1 MAVKMNNIK
10 KIINKETFLYLVF
23 GVLTTAVDFIAY
35 IILTHLS
42 VNYML
47 ANVISWCFAVA
58 FAYVTNKMLVFKSKV
73 KDKNSLIDEIL
84 EFISARLFS
93 LVFSLVFIYA
103 VVTVLGGNDL
113 VAKVLASVFVVI
125 INYVLSKFYIFK
137 NDEKNKLSIFDFIS
151 DNSALLVSFLLPLL
165 ILVVV
170 YYARDIYPF
179 GDNTYLRSDCYH
191 QYAPFMKE
199 FYNKLVNGRNMTY
212 TWNIGLGTNFSALYS
227 YYLASPVNWLIGL
240 VSPNHIPE
248 VMNIFII
255 IKAGLASLT
264 FAYYLSNH
272 FKTKKMSIAAI
283 SVFYALSSYFCA
295 FSWNLM
301 WLDCI
306 LLLPLIILGLE
317 RLVKENKCYLYC
329 ISLGVAILSNY
340 YIAIMI
346 CIFCVIYYAALIYM
360 DDAKKTVQYLLT
372 RTKNFAIYSLLAG
385 GFAAISVL
393 PAFSALSNT
402 ASGEFDFPKQVVTYF
417 SMLFMASR
425 SLINVE
431 PAVFSAH
438 DPNLY
443 CTVAVFILVPLFAVN
458 PKIKFKDKI
467 AKISILAILLISFN
481 TNIPNYIWHGFHYP
495 NSLPARESFLY
506 IFLILVVSYEALIN
520 IKEVTRNNLMLCFAG
535 AVGLILIIEE
545 MFVDGE
551 DYPSTIIYTSLMF
564 IVFYMITIALL
575 RNNNYKQ
582 SFVVYLLLIV
592 STAECY
598 VNLDATAL
606 STCTRSA
613 YLNDNEAIEKLVAS
627 VNLAENGAF
636 FRTEKEDRRT
646 KNDAA
651 WNDYHGASTF
661 SSTAYAGVSKFYGSL
676 GLEESTN
683 AYAYYG
689 HTPLTSALLSIKYV
703 LSNSEL
709 KENEYITLFDSETY
723 DVTNYI
729 DDKVSGTRTYYM
741 YKNNYVLPLGLVM
754 PSNVKSDYS
763 LKDPNPFSSQNTLC
777 TAITGDETPMYT
789 RLGVDTFGED
799 NIINIEE
806 DMHLFIYVTTSLDSI
821 KVTIR
826 NEDGT
831 NRSSKSYFS
840 MTHSHILDLGTF
852 KAGES
857 VSVASSD
864 DEVKSIQLYAYSY
877 DDKVFNNVFN
887 KLNTSPMEITKY
899 TDTTVDAKI
908 DVKEDGMLYT
918 SIPYDK
924 GWKVTIDGKQVDTY
938 GFADAMLA
946 FDISSGEHTIK
957 LEYSPVGFIKGLLL
971 SVFCTVTFILI
982 VITNYYKEK
991 RRNKL
996 MISEEIKE

>member
-1 MAVKMNNIK
+1 MNNIK

-35 IILTHLS
+35 IILTNLS

-47 ANVISWCFAVA
+47 ANVISWCFSVA
-58 FAYVTNKMLVFKSKV
+58 FAYVTNKILVFKSKV
-73 KDKNSLIDEIL
+73 KDTNSLIDEIL
-84 EFISARLFS
+84 EFVSARLFS

-103 VVTVLGGNDL
+103 FVTVLGGNDL
-113 VAKVLASVFVVI
+113 VAKVLSSVFVVI

-137 NDEKNKLSIFDFIS
+137 NDEKNKLSIFDFIVN
-151 DNSALLVSFLLPLL
+151 NSTLIVSFILPIL
-165 ILVVV
+165 ILIVV
-170 YYARDIYPF
+170 YYAREIYPF

-227 YYLASPVNWLIGL
+227 YYLASPINWLVGL

-248 VMNIFII
+248 IMNIFII
-255 IKAGLASLT
+255 VKAGLSSLT
-264 FAYYLSNH
+264 FAYYLCCH
-272 FKTKKMSIAAI
+272 FKTKKMSVAAI
-283 SVFYALSSYFCA
+283 SIFYALSSYFCA

-306 LLLPLIILGLE
+306 LLLPLIVLGLE

-329 ISLGVAILSNY
+329 ISLGIAILSNY
-340 YIAIMI
+340 YIAIML
-346 CIFCVIYYAALIYM
+346 CIFCVIYYVALIYM
-360 DDAKKTVQYLLT
+360 DDAKKNFQYLFT
-372 RTKNFAIYSLLAG
+372 KTKNFAIYSLLAG
-385 GFAAISVL
+385 GFAAVTVL
-393 PAFSALSNT
+393 PAFSALSST
-402 ASGEFDFPKQVVTYF
+402 ASGKFDFPKEIVTYF

-467 AKISILAILLISFN
+467 AKIAILAFLLFSFN

-535 AVGLILIIEE
+535 AVGLILILEE
-545 MFVDGE
+545 MFVDNK
-551 DYPSTIIYTSLMF
+551 DYPASIIYTSLMF
-564 IVFYMITIALL
+564 LVFYMITIALL
-575 RNNNYKQ
+575 RSNNYKQ
-582 SFVVYLLLIV
+582 SFVVYLLIIIT
-592 STAECY
+592 TAECY
-598 VNLDATAL
+598 VNLEKTAL

-613 YLNDNEAIEKLVAS
+613 YLNDNEAIEKLIAS
-627 VNLAENGAF
+627 ANLIEKDNF
-636 FRTEKEDRRT
+636 FRIEKEDRRT

-709 KENEYITLFDSETY
+709 DENEYIMLFDSETY
-723 DVTNYI
+723 DVKNYI
-729 DDKVSGTRTYYM
+729 DNKNKGTRTYYM
-741 YKNNYVLPLGLVM
+741 YRNNYVLPLGFMM
-754 PSNVKSDYS
+754 PSNVNEDYS

-789 RLGVDTFGED
+789 RLAVETLGND
-799 NIINIEE
+799 NIININE
-806 DMHLFIYVTTSLDSI
+806 DMHLFIYVTTSLDSV
-821 KVTIR
+821 KVNFR
-826 NEDGT
+826 NEDGST
-831 NRSSKSYFS
+831 RSSKTYYS

-864 DEVKSIQLYAYSY
+864 DDVKSIQLYAYSY
-877 DDKVFNNVFN
+877 DDSVFKNVFD
-887 KLNTSPMEITKY
+887 KLSSSPMEITKF
-899 TDTTVDAKI
+899 TDTTVDAT
-908 DVKEDGMLYT
+908 VNAKEDGMLYT

-924 GWKVTIDGKQVDTY
+924 GWKVTVDGKKADTY
-938 GFADAMLA
+938 GFADAFLA
-946 FDISSGEHTIK
+946 FDISKGEHTIK
-957 LEYSPVGFIKGLLL
+957 LEYSPVGFAKGLIL
-971 SVFCTVTFILI
+971 SIFCTVIFVLI
-982 VITNYYKEK
+982 IITNYYKDK
-991 RRNKL
+991 RKAKL
-996 MISEEIKE
+996 KTSIEINE